1 MARTPDPWVGDAV
14 QPSMNYG
21 LAYRAFAPTIYPRIK
36 DIIEQI
42 VASGLI
48 YVCSNA
54 ADLKSAEI
62 RPYLDKYVR
71 GSNGID
77 ALERMK
83 VMKLLWD
90 AVGSEFGGRHELY
103 ERNYGGSN
111 EQIKIDT
118 LNAAEAMGLLAS
130 MEAMADTCMSEYDL
144 DGWTS
149 ADFVNP
155 TDVTLV
161 GRDWA

>member
-1 MARTPDPWVGDAV
+1 MLWGLCDAMARTPDPWVGDAV

-21 LAYRAFAPTIYPRIK
+21 LAYRAFCATIYPRLK

-77 ALERMK
+77 A
-83 VMKLLWD
+83 WS
-90 AVGSEFGGRHELY
+90 G
-103 ERNYGGSN
+103 
-111 EQIKIDT
+111 
-118 LNAAEAMGLLAS
+118 
-130 MEAMADTCMSEYDL
+130 
-144 DGWTS
+144 
-149 ADFVNP
+149 
-155 TDVTLV
+155 
-161 GRDWA
+161 